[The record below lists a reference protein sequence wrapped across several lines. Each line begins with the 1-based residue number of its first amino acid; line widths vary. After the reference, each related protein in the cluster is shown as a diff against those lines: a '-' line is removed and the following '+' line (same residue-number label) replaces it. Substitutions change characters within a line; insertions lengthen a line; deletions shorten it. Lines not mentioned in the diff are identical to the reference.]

1 MFAHLGPA
9 PPVQGTDLI
18 ARAVGAR
25 ALATLDGHGA
35 GRAGAPGRRRRAAGR
50 TGKQAT
56 AEGGPWR

>member
-25 ALATLDGHGA
+25 ALAALGGHSA
-35 GRAGAPGRRRRAAGR
+35 GRAGAPGAAGGP
-50 TGKQAT
+50 GKQAT